1 MAGHGGAGGSLD
13 GVSITAES
21 ASLERSTSSG
31 TQVKSLPKYVHEHA
45 DLFIGRPLQILLII
59 VLALILRAVLHRAIN
74 RLTRPTSLGHVPR
87 ILSPLKERAVAA
99 GSRLEASILQAE
111 RRQQRADTIGSVL
124 KNIVSLTLFVIV
136 VLTVL
141 PIVGIDLTAI
151 IAGTS
156 LVGVALAFG
165 AQNVVKDFLS
175 GVFMLLEDQYGVGDV
190 IDVKEAVGT
199 VEAVGLRTTRL
210 RDEFGTVWYVR
221 NGEIV
226 RVGNQSQGF
235 GRVVLDVPISAEADL
250 DAASSSMLAVAQEM
264 QADPLWSKEFL
275 SEPEL
280 QGVQELTR
288 EETVIRLVARVRP
301 GRQFAVARE
310 LRRRIRARF
319 DELNIAADITQQADG
334 AGASASDS
342 PADTST
348 GPGASGPHPSE
359 DGRE

>member
-1 MAGHGGAGGSLD
+1 VGGSLD
-13 GVSITAES
+13 AVRTAAGS
-21 ASLERSTSSG
+21 AALDRWTSSD
-31 TQVKSLPKYVHEHA
+31 TQVKSLPKYVHDHA
-45 DLFIGRPLQILLII
+45 DLFIARPLQILLII
-59 VLALILRAVLHRAIN
+59 VLALVLRAVLHRAIN
-74 RLTRPTSLGHVPR
+74 RLTRPSSLGHVPR

-175 GVFMLLEDQYGVGDV
+175 GMFMLLEDQYGVGDV

-235 GRVVLDVPISAEADL
+235 GRVVLDVPISAASDL

-264 QADPLWSKEFL
+264 QADPLWNQEFL
-275 SEPEL
+275 SDPEL

-301 GRQFAVARE
+301 GRQFTVARE
-310 LRRRIRARF
+310 LRRRIRERF
-319 DELNIAADITQQADG
+319 DELNIAADITQQTDDPDSSAADSG
-334 AGASASDS
+334 VADS
-342 PADTST
+342 TST
-348 GPGASGPHPSE
+348 GPGPSGPHPSE

>member
-1 MAGHGGAGGSLD
+1 VDGSLEV
-13 GVSITAES
+13 VSTAPRS
-21 ASLERSTSSG
+21 AALG
-31 TQVKSLPKYVHEHA
+31 LPPAAGAQVESLPKYVHQHA
-45 DLFIGRPLQILLII
+45 DLFIARPLQILLII
-59 VLALILRAVLHRAIN
+59 VLALILRAVLHRAID

-87 ILSPLKERAVAA
+87 ILNPLKERAVAA
-99 GSRLEASILQAE
+99 GTRLEATILQAE

-141 PIVGIDLTAI
+141 PLVGIDLTAI

-175 GVFMLLEDQYGVGDV
+175 GIFMLLEDQYGVGDV
-190 IDVKEAVGT
+190 IDVKEAIGT

-226 RVGNQSQGF
+226 RVGNKSQGF
-235 GRVVLDVPISAEADL
+235 GRVVLDVPISADSDL

-264 QADPLWSKEFL
+264 QADPSWTKEFL
-275 SEPEL
+275 SDPEL
-280 QGVQELTR
+280 EGVQELTR

-301 GRQFAVARE
+301 GRQFAAARE
-310 LRRRIRARF
+310 LRRRIRERF
-319 DELNIAADITQQADG
+319 DALNIQAVITPPSDEAENPG
-334 AGASASDS
+334 SAPDRTS
-342 PADTST
+342 PA
-348 GPGASGPHPSE
+348 PGASGPVTTE
-359 DGRE
+359 DGRQ